1 MLALSSIFLALA
13 SFFGAFGLM
22 GIHSDAAALGRA
34 GFLSFIVLSAVMLAA
49 GVWTHGYRHPLR
61 AHYR

>member
-1 MLALSSIFLALA
+1 MLALSSIFIALA

-22 GIHSDAAALGRA
+22 GIHSDAAPLGRA
-34 GFLSFIVLSAVMLAA
+34 GFIAFIALSAVMLAV
-49 GVWTHGYRHPLR
+49 GSWTHSYRHPLR